1 MKFIGTV
8 LLKKNA
14 VIIGLLLLFLSHPV
28 ASAIREEIV
37 WSNQNGQ
44 ILIEKATYKQ
54 ATFNMAMCSTVPRL
68 TECRMFF
75 APSNGNGQPAAG
87 SGITIASSPSLTDT
101 QYAAALATFNGK
113 LLALPA
119 DRGLCIW
126 RYERDRSGANV
137 IMEGY
142 NCGSGGTGILPSVP
156 VVPKCSAIGGPVEI
170 AYGDIQASAAP
181 GLKKTAD
188 LLVRCDANVTIKVT
202 VSGLSTSTGIML
214 RSDGSLTA
222 DVLVRDQLAN
232 VGSLEKM
239 TANLSVAVPISS
251 VLKVNGELAGGAF
264 RGSAII
270 NMDIL

>member
-28 ASAIREEIV
+28 ASAMREDIV

-68 TECRMFF
+68 TECRLFF
-75 APSNGNGQPAAG
+75 TSASVGAPVAG
-87 SGITIASSPSLTDT
+87 SGVTIASGVSLTDT
-101 QYAAALATFNGK
+101 QYAAALATFSGK

-119 DRGLCIW
+119 EQGLCIW

-137 IMEGY
+137 LMHKY
-142 NCGSGGTGILPSVP
+142 NCESGGILPSQP

-202 VSGLSTSTGIML
+202 VSGLSTSTGIRL

-232 VGSLEKM
+232 IGSLEKM